1 MITQDHFFYVH
12 GSNTTTT
19 TNFMS
24 FYWSQITEHLIQKTT
39 LWYIIQI
46 YQCLANWSSEDELI
60 KSLFAFL
67 AGSLLQIQVS
77 YYMPAVSR
85 SMKNNRRKTV
95 TYIYDSG
102 LWKLYKATLSL
113 KRFFFFPS
121 PNHPEL
127 YHSDTDI
134 FPSMLFHTLTSDSH
148 HIPFTGTEIIRLNIM
163 FFHIQKEFDLTIKT
177 GATQNFGLT
186 FITIFK
192 TWLNLWNLN
201 SYRVNFILWIL
212 DNISAINLRM

>member
-60 KSLFAFL
+60 KSPFAFL

-113 KRFFFFPS
+113 KRFFFFSFPKS
-121 PNHPEL
+121 PRTVPFWYRYFPFHVIP
-127 YHSDTDI
+127 HSDKW
-134 FPSMLFHTLTSDSH
+134 LTSHSLHRDWNYTTKYNALSYPEGIWSNYKNRSH
-148 HIPFTGTEIIRLNIM
+148 TEFWSNVHNNI
-163 FFHIQKEFDLTIKT
+163 
-177 GATQNFGLT
+177 
-186 FITIFK
+186 
-192 TWLNLWNLN
+192 
-201 SYRVNFILWIL
+201 
-212 DNISAINLRM
+212 